1 MMMAPIGTSARF
13 GRTWLRLAANSEP
26 MAMPI
31 AKTARHSVTTPS
43 VPPTTSLTS
52 AGSSESTMAPT
63 SQNQETITVPS
74 HSRWSACSVFNRPS
88 VEVQGLALT
97 DRSGADGVVAGMRE
111 ATAQDSR
118 ASTTTADATQP
129 ICAEPATNWPPV
141 TVPSRMAMKVAP
153 STSALPVASSPSA
166 SWSGSIEYFTGPN
179 RAAMTPN
186 SASAANSSG
195 TECSKKPAAAKP
207 AAKILGEF
215 EPPRDDG
222 FDVFVGELP
231 AEPGQD
237 EIGEDEDGACDR
249 HQRISVAGRDTVKQ
263 DDDECVLEH
272 VVIQRR
278 EELRPEQGRK
288 AA

>member
-1 MMMAPIGTSARF
+1 
-13 GRTWLRLAANSEP
+13 
-26 MAMPI
+26 
-31 AKTARHSVTTPS
+31 
-43 VPPTTSLTS
+43 
-52 AGSSESTMAPT
+52 
-63 SQNQETITVPS
+63 
-74 HSRWSACSVFNRPS
+74 
-88 VEVQGLALT
+88 
-97 DRSGADGVVAGMRE
+97 MRE

-207 AAKILGEF
+207 AAKISANLSRLATTDLTYLSASC
-215 EPPRDDG
+215 PPS
-222 FDVFVGELP
+222 P
-231 AEPGQD
+231 
-237 EIGEDEDGACDR
+237 DR
-249 HQRISVAGRDTVKQ
+249 MK
-263 DDDECVLEH
+263 
-272 VVIQRR
+272 
-278 EELRPEQGRK
+278 
-288 AA
+288 